1 MGSSPDGRCE
11 CKARPSTARK
21 QEEALHP
28 RGGKRRREEEPME
41 RLAIV
46 AHLKE
51 GSDRR
56 ASELIGR
63 GAPFDLAETGIVR
76 HCIFL
81 SASEVVFVFEGH
93 EVEWMIDS
101 LIDEPFHYELQ
112 RALDEWRP
120 IIEGTPRIAHE
131 RFAWERDEHELAAT
145 ETLRGTARRG

>member
-1 MGSSPDGRCE
+1 
-11 CKARPSTARK
+11 
-21 QEEALHP
+21 
-28 RGGKRRREEEPME
+28 ME

-76 HCIFL
+76 HFIYL

-131 RFAWERDEHELAAT
+131 RFAWERDEYEHAAT
-145 ETLRGTARRG
+145 ETLNTPTGVSPTSQSRLPTRGST

>member
-1 MGSSPDGRCE
+1 
-11 CKARPSTARK
+11 
-21 QEEALHP
+21 
-28 RGGKRRREEEPME
+28 ME

-63 GAPFDLAETGIVR
+63 GAPFDLADTGIVR
-76 HCIFL
+76 HFIYL

-101 LIDEPFHYELQ
+101 LIDEQFHYELQ
-112 RALDEWRP
+112 QALDEWRP
-120 IIEGTPRIAHE
+120 IIAGTPRIARE
-131 RFAWERDEHELAAT
+131 RFAWEREDVPAAT
-145 ETLRGTARRG
+145 ETLGGNARRG

>member
-1 MGSSPDGRCE
+1 
-11 CKARPSTARK
+11 
-21 QEEALHP
+21 
-28 RGGKRRREEEPME
+28 ME

-46 AHLKE
+46 AHLKD

-63 GAPFDLAETGIVR
+63 GAPFDLADTGIVR
-76 HCIFL
+76 HFIYL

-112 RALDEWRP
+112 RAFDEWRP
-120 IIEGTPRIAHE
+120 IIEGSPRIARE
-131 RFAWERDEHELAAT
+131 QFAWERDEDEPAVSEAIT
-145 ETLRGTARRG
+145 RNDGRV